1 MCLRFSQEVF
11 EYLAQSTDTSKSVPV
26 VFAID
31 DQLFT
36 LKDIQSRTNG
46 KVSSFNGV
54 KVPKSHVNKDV
65 LARIEGI

>member
-1 MCLRFSQEVF
+1 M
-11 EYLAQSTDTSKSVPV
+11 

-54 KVPKSHVNKDV
+54 EVPKSHVNKDV

>member
-31 DQLFT
+31 ELFI

>member
-31 DQLFT
+31 ELFI
-36 LKDIQSRTNG
+36 LKGIQSRTNG
-46 KVSSFNGV
+46 KVSSFNSV

>member
-11 EYLAQSTDTSKSVPV
+11 EYLAQSTDTSKWVPV

-31 DQLFT
+31 ELFI

>member
-31 DQLFT
+31 ELFI

-54 KVPKSHVNKDV
+54 KVPKSHVNRDV

>member
-31 DQLFT
+31 ELFI

-46 KVSSFNGV
+46 KVSSFNSV

>member
-1 MCLRFSQEVF
+1 MRLRFSQEVF

-31 DQLFT
+31 ELFI